1 MPDKSDNIGSSQ
13 PSGESGISAS
23 GSAHRFFIRWYPL
36 LIPAGVLLFYLPFI
50 PRAFMG
56 DDWLWLAHAEKA
68 LADPSLLLSRP
79 IYGYFRPL
87 YMIYIGVLQNVFGMQ
102 AFGFALA
109 NLAFH
114 LLNCYLLA
122 RVLVRLDL
130 SHSLTALA
138 SILFGFYF
146 LTCPAV
152 CWISAGSDLVTLT
165 LMLTFILLLINYYQA
180 ASLKRFLLIAL
191 TGLAA
196 TLVKEVGFVSVLL
209 FFIYPLLRKQ
219 NPFRK
224 GYGAG
229 AILMLLLFAGYL
241 LFYFNTRSFVDK
253 ELVTDARVFTNL
265 WFLATYQVLPISAR
279 MVSSLGESVH
289 LLLYIVRAGVTLC
302 LPLFWIWLFIKKG
315 AAVRLFL
322 LWPLLFLGPVAM
334 FDWNVGLF
342 DLYPERTASR
352 YMYIA
357 LPATAVLISVIV
369 SWLYGCMK
377 RWKPVAVV
385 ALVLF
390 LAGNLAAV
398 YKVTRTYQVRQ
409 RESTHLFEQLSL
421 NRAQLLPCDSLMIV
435 LDNVANYP
443 TLSKYPR
450 VLEAMCYLVTDRN
463 ITVILQ
469 TDSSSGKSFAP
480 LEPCVFRWLSAE
492 RRFLAPRLIDHGM
505 SRDSGN

>member
-1 MPDKSDNIGSSQ
+1 MPDKSDSIGSSQ
-13 PSGESGISAS
+13 SPGESGNRAS
-23 GSAHRFFIRWYPL
+23 GSAHRFLIRWYPL

-68 LADPSLLLSRP
+68 LAEPSLLLSRP

-87 YMIYIGVLQNVFGMQ
+87 YVIYIGVLQF
-102 AFGFALA
+102 AFGLHALAFALV

-122 RVLVRLDL
+122 RVLVRLGL
-130 SHSLTALA
+130 SHSLTAL
-138 SILFGFYF
+138 SSVLFGFYF

-165 LMLTFILLLINYYQA
+165 LMLTFILLLINYYEV

-219 NPFRK
+219 NPFRR
-224 GYGAG
+224 GYSAG
-229 AILMLLLFAGYL
+229 AILMLLFFAGYL
-241 LFYFNTRSFVDK
+241 VFYFNTRSFIDK
-253 ELVTDARVFTNL
+253 ELVTDTRVFTNL

-279 MVSSLGESVH
+279 MVGNLGESVH
-289 LLLYIVRAGVTLC
+289 QLLYIVRAGVTIS
-302 LPLFWIWLFIKKG
+302 LPLLWIWLFIKRG
-315 AAVRLFL
+315 AAVRMFL

-357 LPATAVLISVIV
+357 IPGTAVLISVIV
-369 SWLYGCMK
+369 SWLYDCMK
-377 RWKPVAVV
+377 RWRPVAVV

-409 RESTHLFEQLSL
+409 RASSNLYEQLSQ
-421 NRAQLLPCDSLMIV
+421 NRERLQKCDELLITT
-435 LDNVANYP
+435 DNAATSP
-443 TLSKYPR
+443 ALLQYPR
-450 VLEAMCYLVTDRN
+450 VLEAMCYLVAERDF
-463 ITVILQ
+463 TVILR
-469 TDSSSGKSFAP
+469 TDSSSGESLAP
-480 LEPCVFRWLSAE
+480 PEPCVFRWISAE
-492 RRFLAPRLIDHGM
+492 KRFRPIGSDRVV
-505 SRDSGN
+505 R

>member
-1 MPDKSDNIGSSQ
+1 MPDKSDNIGSRRS
-13 PSGESGISAS
+13 SGESANRAN
-23 GSAHRFFIRWYPL
+23 GSAHRFFIRWYPF

-50 PRAFMG
+50 PREFMG
-56 DDWLWLAHAEKA
+56 DDWLWLAHAEKT
-68 LADPSLLLSRP
+68 LAEPSLLLSRP

-102 AFGFALA
+102 AFAFALA

-114 LLNCYLLA
+114 LLNCYMVA
-122 RVLVRLDL
+122 RVLVRLGL
-130 SHSLTALA
+130 SHSLTALS

-165 LMLTFILLLINYYQA
+165 LMLTFILLLINYYEA
-180 ASLKRFLLIAL
+180 ASLKRFLLVTL

-209 FFIYPLLRKQ
+209 FFMYPFLRKQ

-224 GYGAG
+224 GYSAG
-229 AILMLLLFAGYL
+229 AILILLLFAGYL
-241 LFYFNTRSFVDK
+241 VFYFNTRSFIDK
-253 ELVTDARVFTNL
+253 ELVTDTRVFINL

-279 MVSSLGESVH
+279 MVGSFGESMH
-289 LLLYIVRAGVTLC
+289 QLLYIVRAGVTIS
-302 LPLFWIWLFIKKG
+302 LPLLWVWLFIKRG
-315 AAVRLFL
+315 VAVRMFL

-357 LPATAVLISVIV
+357 VPGTAVLISVIIPY
-369 SWLYGCMK
+369 LYGCMK
-377 RWKPVAVV
+377 KWKPVAVG

-390 LAGNLAAV
+390 LMGNLAAV

-409 RESTHLFEQLSL
+409 SESTHLFEQLSL
-421 NRAQLLPCDSLMIV
+421 NRAQLEACDSLVIIPDDV
-435 LDNVANYP
+435 TNYP
-443 TLSKYPR
+443 ALFEYPR
-450 VLEAMCYLVTDRN
+450 VLEAMCYLVTDTN
-463 ITVILQ
+463 ITVTLR
-469 TDSSSGKSFAP
+469 TDSPSGESLAP
-480 LEPCVFRWLSAE
+480 PEPCVFRWLSSE
-492 RRFLAPRLIDHGM
+492 RRFLPTTPDCVAR
-505 SRDSGN
+505 